1 MREIKNNPRRNSFNA
16 SIGNI
21 INQNILIFET
31 VTVLVSLVGYV
42 LRNWLAYVFSSFI
55 VIGISILAMAYF
67 FRSFSTVTGNAGE
80 SETGARSMGVF
91 LFKLFNLSASVGS
104 VGLLFRI
111 MSWPQDEI
119 MLLTGLSG
127 IAIAFATYVYFRLQS
142 RNEEL
147 IRKELPRMIV
157 LAIFFFLVQFKF

>member
-1 MREIKNNPRRNSFNA
+1 MDEIKNSPRGNSFKA

-21 INQNILIFET
+21 INQNIFIFEA
-31 VTVLVSLVGYV
+31 VTVLLSFVGYV
-42 LRNWLAYVFSSFI
+42 LRDWLAYVFSFLI
-55 VIGISILAMAYF
+55 VIGISILALAYF
-67 FRSFSTVTGNAGE
+67 FRSFSTVTGNAGG
-80 SETGARSMGVF
+80 SETRAEGMGVF

-111 MSWPQDEI
+111 MRWPQNEI

-127 IAIAFATYVYFRLQS
+127 IAITFASYVFFRLQS

-147 IRKELPRMIV
+147 IRKELIRMIV
-157 LAIFFFLVQFKF
+157 LALFFFLVQFEF